1 MIAPG
6 LFWLS
11 PKRVILSSG
20 RVVTRFAVMA
30 QRPDQV
36 VPLGDDGL
44 SLLYRR
50 YAAWLRLRMAARF
63 GSATADDL
71 VQDAYLKVALY
82 PIDGI
87 RSPKALLLRIASNLA
102 LDGVARDSVRNRYQ
116 QSAAPSDSVFDSPHE
131 TLLLKQIVR
140 SIPEKDREVFL
151 LSRFGGL
158 THAQIAARLGIAVKT
173 VEWRMARALKHCD
186 DHLRR

>member
-1 MIAPG
+1 MAEKAEPAP
-6 LFWLS
+6 
-11 PKRVILSSG
+11 SSS
-20 RVVTRFAVMA
+20 V
-30 QRPDQV
+30 DE
-36 VPLGDDGL
+36 
-44 SLLYRR
+44 LYRR
-50 YAAWLRLRMAARF
+50 YAAWLRARLGARF
-63 GSATADDL
+63 GAHAADDL
-71 VQDAYLKVALY
+71 VQEAYLRIRPYQAR
-82 PIDGI
+82 GI
-87 RSPKALLLRIASNLA
+87 RSPKSLLLRIASNLA
-102 LDGVARDSVRNRYQ
+102 LDGLAREAVRQKHLNDA
-116 QSAAPSDSVFDSPHE
+116 SAGSDAAFDSPHE